1 MKDMLKR
8 PIPLFLAVSL
18 IVNVLTY
25 NGTRIITT
33 ALYHYDMTTWFDESI
48 PFMPWTIT
56 VYLGCYVFWVINYFL
71 GCRQEV
77 SEAEHFLCAEC
88 FAKLICCA
96 CFLIIPT
103 TNIRPEIIGTSIFD
117 TAMRWLYRTDAADNL
132 FPSIHC
138 LTSWFCVI
146 AVRKQKCIPAWYKVL
161 SVLFAL
167 AVCLSTLTTKQH
179 TIADAAA
186 GISLAEGSYWFVKK
200 SGYLK
205 WYRNLLLHFGRKSE
219 RRKTDNG

>member
-1 MKDMLKR
+1 MRSVLKST
-8 PIPLFLAVSL
+8 IPLFLAVSL

-25 NGTRIITT
+25 NGTRLITT
-33 ALYHYDMTTWFDESI
+33 GLHHYDMTTWLDERI
-48 PFMPWTIT
+48 PFMSWTIT
-56 VYLGCYVFWVINYFL
+56 VYLGCYVFWVINYLL
-71 GCRQEV
+71 GCRQETD
-77 SEAEHFLCAEC
+77 EAEHFLCAEC

-96 CFLIIPT
+96 CFLLLPT
-103 TNIRPEIIGTSIFD
+103 TNTRPDIVGTSIFD
-117 TAMRWLYRTDAADNL
+117 AAMGWLYSADAADNL

-146 AVRKQKCIPAWYKVL
+146 AVRKQKCIPLWYRVL
-161 SVLFAL
+161 SVLLAL

-186 GISLAEGSYWFVKK
+186 GVLLAEGSYWFVKK

-205 WYRNLLLHFGRKSE
+205 WYRSLLLRFGRRSE
-219 RRKTDNG
+219 RGEPDDG